1 MAPVTVRKAKKSST
15 KFKSSKNTEVNQTP
29 IPKRVTKGFRVPF
42 DHHEWTRLVQAWDSS
57 GESGRPT
64 KSTRIALAADFGRC
78 LKQVNNFY
86 TNRRQDV
93 TNLKRDLGREVTEE
107 EVDSLLWAKYKGTVE
122 ERQEAKQ
129 KVPSICASSGS
140 SSKSSSPAP
149 SLITSEYSSG
159 DGANSESS
167 VESVSSVDPFSTKS
181 SYSQWLA
188 TITPAMAALLMVV
201 DEKLA
206 ELELSKGANS
216 F

>member
-1 MAPVTVRKAKKSST
+1 MAPITVRKAKKSSS

-29 IPKRVTKGFRVPF
+29 IPSTCPG
-42 DHHEWTRLVQAWDSS
+42 LDSS

-64 KSTRIALAADFGRC
+64 KSTRIALAADFG
-78 LKQVNNFY
+78 
-86 TNRRQDV
+86 
-93 TNLKRDLGREVTEE
+93 RDLGREVTEE

-129 KVPSICASSGS
+129 KGPSICASSGS